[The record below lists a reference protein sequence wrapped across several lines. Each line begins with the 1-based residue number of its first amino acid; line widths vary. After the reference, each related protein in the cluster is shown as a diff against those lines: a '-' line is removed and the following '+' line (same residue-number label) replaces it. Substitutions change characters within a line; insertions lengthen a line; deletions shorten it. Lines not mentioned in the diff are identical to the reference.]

1 MTTATSLLK
10 GLLKAKGLTLVLIS
24 SAVLLS
30 GCGAG
35 SATTSSTVDTAAS
48 APAAGGT
55 SGNTGTGT
63 GGTTDNSG
71 STSGGSSIQAVA
83 ITSQPSNQMVTEGAN
98 VQMTVAASGTGPL
111 SYQWYFNGQ
120 AVSNGTSATL
130 SLSSVTTQ
138 SSGNYYCVVSNS
150 GSSATS
156 STASLS
162 VAAAVTTGSAQI
174 SWTAPTTRA
183 DGSSLTSTDIS
194 GYKLYESDTAGGTM
208 SPVADLTSSETSVVV
223 SDLAV
228 GTHYF
233 TMTTID
239 TNGMESAQSQAFSV
253 TIN

>member
-1 MTTATSLLK
+1 M
-10 GLLKAKGLTLVLIS
+10 LIS

-35 SATTSSTVDTAAS
+35 SATTSSTVDTTAS
-48 APAAGGT
+48 APAAGGSSGST
-55 SGNTGTGT
+55 ST

-111 SYQWYFNGQ
+111 AYQWYFNGQ

-156 STASLS
+156 STASLN

-174 SWTAPTTRA
+174 TWTAPTTRA
-183 DGSSLTSTDIS
+183 DGSSLTNTDIS